1 MSQELVKKTA
11 DYVKH
16 HLGIGATGHD
26 WFHIE
31 RVWRMAKKL
40 QAKEGGD
47 LENVELIA
55 LLHDLGD
62 SQERLEFIKNQSD
75 LILHGM
81 MDILGFEPAKQELII
96 KAVDEIQYRGT
107 ETKTPTT
114 LEAKIVQDADW
125 LDAVG
130 VVGIARTFATG
141 GRIKRVFHDPKRKP
155 RRSLTEDDYLN
166 RKLQGT
172 SFNYFYEKVLRLPK
186 MMNTKTAKITADER
200 IKYLENFLA
209 EFQKEWNGE

>member
-1 MSQELVKKTA
+1 MK
-11 DYVKH
+11 
-16 HLGIGATGHD
+16 
-26 WFHIE
+26 IE
-31 RVWRMAKKL
+31 MGW
-40 QAKEGGD
+40 
-47 LENVELIA
+47 
-55 LLHDLGD
+55 
-62 SQERLEFIKNQSD
+62 LEFIKNQSD